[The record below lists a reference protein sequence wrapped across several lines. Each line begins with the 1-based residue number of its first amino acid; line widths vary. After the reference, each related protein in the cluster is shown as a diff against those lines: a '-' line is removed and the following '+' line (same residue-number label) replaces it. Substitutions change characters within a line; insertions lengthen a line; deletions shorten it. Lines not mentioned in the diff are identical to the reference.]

1 MVAQEGLVDK
11 VALEQ
16 KPEDKGVDHTSSGV
30 KSMTSRGTRK
40 FKDSE
45 VGAHATGLQ
54 PTVDTSH
61 QLGPVT

>member
-1 MVAQEGLVDK
+1 MVAQEGLDK

-16 KPEDKGVDHTSSGV
+16 KPEDKEVDHASSGV
-30 KSMTSRGTRK
+30 KSMTSRGTGK

-45 VGAHATGLQ
+45 VTGLQ